1 MVIKN
6 ICSLGPSRRAVN
18 ADQKDLRRGDIL
30 TAAATLF
37 ERTPYEAITMSHVAT
52 AAGVA
57 KGTLYLYFPTRE
69 ALFLHLL
76 GQHYAGWFD
85 ALDARLRQPH
95 LSAQVWAEWVAHE
108 LVARPLFLRLV
119 AILHVVLE
127 RNVPLPEVLVF
138 KRQLAS
144 RVATSGAELERA
156 LDLPPAGGGRLLLWL
171 QAVVPGLAQMATPPA
186 PLRAAIEA
194 DPQLAGLLVDFTT
207 ELRALLAAVV
217 HGLQG
222 TKGTPE

>member
-6 ICSLGPSRRAVN
+6 ICSFGPSRRAAS

-30 TAAATLF
+30 AAAATLF
-37 ERTPYEAITMSHVAT
+37 ERQPYEAITMNHVAK

-69 ALFLHLL
+69 ALFLQLL

-85 ALDARLRQPH
+85 ALDARLRQPR
-95 LSAQVWAEWVAHE
+95 LSAHAWAEWVAGE
-108 LVARPLFLRLV
+108 LLARPLFLRLV

-127 RNVPLPEVLVF
+127 RNVPLPEVLAF

-144 RVATSGAELERA
+144 RVAASGVELERA
-156 LDLPPAGGGRLLLWL
+156 LDLPPAAGGRLLLWL
-171 QAVVPGLAQMATPPA
+171 QAVVPGLAQMAAPAA

-194 DPQLAGLLVDFTT
+194 DRQLAGLLVDFTT

-222 TKGTPE
+222 TKETPE